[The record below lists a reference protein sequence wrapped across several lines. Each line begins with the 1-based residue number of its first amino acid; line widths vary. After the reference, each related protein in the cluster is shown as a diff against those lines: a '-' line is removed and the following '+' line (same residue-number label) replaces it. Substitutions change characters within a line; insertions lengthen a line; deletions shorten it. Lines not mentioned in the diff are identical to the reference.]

1 MVATGKSRRRPK
13 DLVDYV
19 DRHEEELLDFV
30 RLLVATP
37 SHNPPGDERAVAA
50 LVSERLADLGL
61 PDVQVVSGNEARPNV
76 IARLNGGQPGPVLM
90 LSGHIDTKPPG
101 DLGAWNHDPWEPHT
115 DGVRLTG
122 LGVVDMKAAVAA
134 MVYSAAALRHVG
146 GFSGQLQLVFTADEE
161 YGSVFGAE
169 WLAESGLL
177 EADVAV
183 IGEPVG
189 IERDWEAIDLVSRGA
204 ALFKISLRGN
214 QMHSCLSD
222 RFRPVSATQ
231 SMARLI
237 NRMSSGL
244 LEHLTFTP
252 HPIDGSGPTVNIA
265 EVVSG
270 GIDYGFVP
278 GAAEFKSSVPTV
290 PGMTRTQFE
299 QDVIGYLEAVGAE
312 EPDLEAE
319 YETDM
324 WIPPS
329 EIPAS
334 HPIVGCLQEAGRQVL
349 GHAPPLG
356 VFPGATDAPHF
367 SSTARIPTVPA
378 FGPGLLTHAHM
389 PNEWIDIRTIPQ
401 AAKIYAL
408 AAASYLVND
417 RSARSRSQSGEG
429 P

>member
-13 DLVDYV
+13 GLVDYV

-37 SHNPPGDERAVAA
+37 SHNPPGDERSVAA

-169 WLAESGLL
+169 WVAESGLL

-189 IERDWEAIDLVSRGA
+189 IERDWEAIDLASRGA

-231 SMARLI
+231 SIGAPHQPDVLGPARA
-237 NRMSSGL
+237 S
-244 LEHLTFTP
+244 HLHTP
-252 HPIDGSGPTVNIA
+252 SDRWQRPYGQYCRGCIRRYRLWVCSRGSRIQELCPDGPRHDPN
-265 EVVSG
+265 
-270 GIDYGFVP
+270 
-278 GAAEFKSSVPTV
+278 SVR
-290 PGMTRTQFE
+290 TRC
-299 QDVIGYLEAVGAE
+299 DRLSRSRRAE

-319 YETDM
+319 HETDM

-349 GHAPPLG
+349 GHAPPRRLSWG
-356 VFPGATDAPHF
+356 HRCPPLLLDGTDPHRASLRTRPADTCSHAQRVDRHSDYSAGSEDLRPGC
-367 SSTARIPTVPA
+367 RQL
-378 FGPGLLTHAHM
+378 PG
-389 PNEWIDIRTIPQ
+389 Q
-401 AAKIYAL
+401 
-408 AAASYLVND
+408 
-417 RSARSRSQSGEG
+417 
-429 P
+429 